1 MATSTVSNSPAFLVL
16 PTLNPTF
23 TWRVAAVSTNRTI
36 SRHKNLGLAIEKAER
51 LNVAALLHEAVESVC
66 RFDDD
71 RYGFPCGA
79 KAAVT
84 HLETRQNLCAK
95 HAEVICG

>member
-1 MATSTVSNSPAFLVL
+1 MATQSVNHHPAFLVF

-23 TWRVAAVSTNRTI
+23 TWRIAAVATNRTV

-51 LNVAALLHEAVESVC
+51 LNIVALLNEAVKAVC
-66 RFDDD
+66 AFEDD
-71 RYGFPCGA
+71 RYEFPCGA
-79 KAAVT
+79 KATVT
-84 HLETRQNLCAK
+84 DLETRHDLCAK